1 MTALNKPTL
10 LKQVFILVL
19 TFSFSTVIFAQDD
32 NSAQDDATKQ
42 KKEKKARSSFK
53 VSAGANFNNLSL
65 DSADEIESNI
75 ASGYNLGLSYK
86 RGRFFYYEV
95 GARYNNK
102 PFEVTDVSDSNEAN
116 QTDSSFSVSAIDIP
130 LTGGINIT
138 SFADRLVGVR
148 VFLSA
153 VPSFSLGKD
162 VDELGLDKDDITNFM
177 FYGQGG
183 VGIDIAFFFIE
194 AGFNYGFSN
203 IINDIANESIKSNPS
218 QGYVNIGFRF

>member
-1 MTALNKPTL
+1 MTTLNKPNL
-10 LKQVFILVL
+10 LKHFFILVL
-19 TFSFSTVIFAQDD
+19 TFSFSTIIFAQDD
-32 NSAQDDATKQ
+32 STTQDDATKQ

-53 VSAGANFNNLSL
+53 ISAGVDFNNLSL
-65 DSADEIESNI
+65 DSADEIKSNV

-95 GARYNNK
+95 GARYNNR
-102 PFEVTDVSDSNEAN
+102 PFEVTDVSDSNGAN
-116 QTDSSFSVSAIDIP
+116 QTNSSFSVSTIDIP

-162 VDELGLDKDDITNFM
+162 VDELGLDKDDITNVL

-203 IINDIANESIKSNPS
+203 IINDIANESTKSNPS